1 MEENEL
7 RLPAA
12 ALHEQTDFEI
22 DRVCELHLL
31 FYVSFLKHLFLQLY
45 R

>member
-1 MEENEL
+1 MS
-7 RLPAA
+7 
-12 ALHEQTDFEI
+12 LHEQTDFEI